1 MHVRDPSQHRLLAA
15 RHRGLVFESIW
26 NFRNSPCKFF
36 LDHPGLGDGD
46 PRRESC
52 SGHRL
57 LKQDLGYL
65 CLIIAQEDNEIIMV
79 AGKGIGA
86 MGRDHEFRPSGLL
99 DNHPIAIACDGEHAV
114 RSQLVPADV

>member
-1 MHVRDPSQHRLLAA
+1 MSAIPRSTASLLPG
-15 RHRGLVFESIW
+15 HRGLVPESIW
-26 NFRNSPCKFF
+26 NFRNSPCEFF
-36 LDHPGLGDGD
+36 LDRLGLGDRD
-46 PRRESC
+46 PRRQSRA
-52 SGHRL
+52 GHRL

-86 MGRDHEFRPSGLL
+86 TGRDHEFRPSGLP
-99 DNHPIAIACDGEHAV
+99 DNHPIAVACDVEHAV